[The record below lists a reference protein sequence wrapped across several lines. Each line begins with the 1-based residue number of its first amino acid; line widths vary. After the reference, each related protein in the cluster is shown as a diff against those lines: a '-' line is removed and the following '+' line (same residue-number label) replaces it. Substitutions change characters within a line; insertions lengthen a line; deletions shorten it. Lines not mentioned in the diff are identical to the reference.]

1 MEEAPGVY
9 LLLLAFMIIW
19 VDGSASGEAL
29 RAARSGGSAQAA
41 GTVLCD
47 PLQEGCSWGFTV
59 IFS

>member
-1 MEEAPGVY
+1 M
-9 LLLLAFMIIW
+9 
-19 VDGSASGEAL
+19 SGEAL